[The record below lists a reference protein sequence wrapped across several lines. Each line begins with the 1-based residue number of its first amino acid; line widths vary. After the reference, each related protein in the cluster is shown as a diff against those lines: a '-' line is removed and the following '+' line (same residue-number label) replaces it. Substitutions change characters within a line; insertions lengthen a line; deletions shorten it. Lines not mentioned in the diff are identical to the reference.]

1 MTGNLN
7 PQLIFLTALLTAA
20 NGQLV
25 VHWMSK
31 YETPRPCQNVKIYI
45 TCAALPYFYNA
56 PLLIEM
62 IRVGMIRVKRIIRV
76 LTSNQSATNSRFN
89 FCQGDV
95 MSARKGIAPLLAITA
110 LLFFAGCS
118 SNGNSI
124 TNPVPPPSGAFNNGT
139 LNGTYVFSVSG
150 TDNLGNAFAAVGTL
164 TANGSGNIT
173 GGTLDINDAGS
184 SAPIAN
190 APISG
195 SSTYNVQVDGRGA
208 ATLNVT
214 TPFANKLVLDFVLTS
229 KSHGFVTEFDANAS
243 GSGTLDMQAA
253 GATATG
259 TYAFSF
265 SGADVNG
272 NGFVTVG
279 DFTLGTAGAIT
290 GVEDFN
296 DNIIA
301 YTNQTLTGQ
310 LNLGPSS
317 TPSTTLTTASGFGTQ
332 TFDVFAID
340 ATHLKFIQMNAPP
353 ATLLSG
359 DAFSQTT
366 PTIAA
371 GKMAFTLQGFVS
383 NNPTALGGFMVT
395 DGAGNIT
402 SSSTEDV
409 NNAGSVSAPPSFTAA
424 YASTGGGRF
433 TLNNFSSFFGGTA
446 YAAYPSS
453 GGLLLLEIDNTN
465 IMSGAAY
472 PQSSTAFSTSQGYG
486 LNLSGINLGA
496 STGTP
501 EEVDDIAEFAANSTG
516 TTVVGIVDENYA
528 PSGGPIF
535 DQALNGTYVAP
546 DANGRG
552 QLSANAG
559 NSSHSTLNGGFGLTF
574 YTVDGST
581 FPFIESDNGQVATGV
596 FVLQNSSAAAGAA
609 STSHMFTMQPLIRP
623 HTARQ
628 KKN

>member
-1 MTGNLN
+1 
-7 PQLIFLTALLTAA
+7 
-20 NGQLV
+20 
-25 VHWMSK
+25 
-31 YETPRPCQNVKIYI
+31 
-45 TCAALPYFYNA
+45 
-56 PLLIEM
+56 
-62 IRVGMIRVKRIIRV
+62 
-76 LTSNQSATNSRFN
+76 
-89 FCQGDV
+89 
-95 MSARKGIAPLLAITA
+95 MSARKGIAPLAVTA
-110 LLFFAGCS
+110 LLFLAGCG

-124 TNPVPPPSGAFNNGT
+124 THPVPPPSGAFNNSI

-150 TDNLGNAFAAVGTL
+150 TDSQQFAFAAVGTL
-164 TANGSGNIT
+164 TANGAGVIT
-173 GGTLDINDAGS
+173 GGTLDINDSGFTT
-184 SAPIAN
+184 PIAN

-195 SSTYNVQVDGRGA
+195 SSTYNVQVDGRGV

-243 GSGTLDMQAA
+243 GSGTLDLQAA
-253 GATATG
+253 GVTAAG

-265 SGADVNG
+265 SGADSTG
-272 NGFVTVG
+272 NAFVTVG

-290 GVEDFN
+290 GTEDFN

-317 TPSTTLTTASGFGTQ
+317 TPSTTLTTTSVFSTQ

-353 ATLLSG
+353 AILLSG
-359 DAFSQTT
+359 DAFSQTS

-383 NNPTALGGFMVT
+383 TNPTALGGFMVM

-409 NNAGSVSAPPSFTAA
+409 NDAGSLSALPSFTAT

-453 GGLLLLEIDNTN
+453 GGLLLLEIDDTN
-465 IMSGAAY
+465 IMAGAAY

-486 LNLSGINLGA
+486 LNLSGINLGITSGIPA
-496 STGTP
+496 
-501 EEVDDIAEFAANSTG
+501 EVDDIAEFSANSTG
-516 TTVVGIVDENYA
+516 TTVVGIVDENFA
-528 PSGGPIF
+528 PSGAPIF
-535 DQALNGTYVAP
+535 AQALNGTYVAP
-546 DANGRG
+546 DSNGRG

-559 NSSHSTLNGGFGLTF
+559 NSSNSTLNGGFGLTF
-574 YTVDGST
+574 YTLDGTT

-596 FVLQNSSAAAGAA
+596 FVLQNASAAVGAA
-609 STSHMFTMQPLIRP
+609 STSHMFTMQPLVRP
-623 HTARQ
+623 HTVRQ